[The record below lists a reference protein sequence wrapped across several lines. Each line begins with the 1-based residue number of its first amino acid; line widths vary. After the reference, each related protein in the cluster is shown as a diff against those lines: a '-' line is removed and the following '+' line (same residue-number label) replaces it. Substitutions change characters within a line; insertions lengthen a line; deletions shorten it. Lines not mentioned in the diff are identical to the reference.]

1 MLVCHNTEA
10 SLSLVQDK
18 AAKAAKK
25 QAAKDAKQAQQVGDP
40 PEGLSAM
47 DKAKWKKQRAKELAA
62 EQAQLQPEP
71 EPEPKA
77 TATGVEQA
85 QQDAKA
91 QVEDAQ
97 VSTDNYPSW
106 QGKLRDI
113 PPRLCHRRDIERSC
127 LHRRDEHS

>member
-47 DKAKWKKQRAKELAA
+47 DKAKWKKQRRKELVA
-62 EQAQLQPEP
+62 EQA
-71 EPEPKA
+71 K
-77 TATGVEQA
+77 
-85 QQDAKA
+85 
-91 QVEDAQ
+91 
-97 VSTDNYPSW
+97 
-106 QGKLRDI
+106 
-113 PPRLCHRRDIERSC
+113 
-127 LHRRDEHS
+127 

>member
-25 QAAKDAKQAQQVGDP
+25 QAAKDAKQAQQVD
-40 PEGLSAM
+40 
-47 DKAKWKKQRAKELAA
+47 AKTHAA
-62 EQAQLQPEP
+62 GGSSELQPQ
-71 EPEPKA
+71 PKA
-77 TATGVEQA
+77 AATGVEQA